1 MVDNAPDE
9 LVRLLL
15 ALSEVF
21 WHGEGWVLVL
31 SGKPSCAPP
40 RLSGTVKRRGRQRPT
55 CMMPG
60 YFVEVVRRRV
70 GRYTLISD
78 AVEYE
83 SYDWTQPTST
93 FNF

>member
-1 MVDNAPDE
+1 
-9 LVRLLL
+9 
-15 ALSEVF
+15 
-21 WHGEGWVLVL
+21 
-31 SGKPSCAPP
+31 
-40 RLSGTVKRRGRQRPT
+40 
-55 CMMPG
+55 MMPG